1 MASIAVETTADT
13 CAATSAVWS
22 SLALIPPPLP
32 PPRSLSNRVREA
44 AKSLPKVSE
53 PNSNSF
59 NSAAM
64 ASIPETPVTASSSSS
79 SSSQPNGSSTP
90 SPPPPPADFQP
101 LMSPPPPDLP
111 PPPDFY
117 MSSSSSSSSPPPPPP
132 PPSYLFPELS
142 SGDLPPPP
150 PPQVLL
156 NLESQPHPLY
166 ICSYD
171 PPSPEVKSEYDPKL
185 PPGFPSKAAHDPV
198 SPLPPPLPPP
208 PRPTPPPPPTPPVR
222 QAPRENL
229 NTPPHESES
238 ADDSLSSQAF
248 TKKSSG
254 LYLASAEV
262 TQSKDSDDVTGCRY
276 PSKSV
281 TDTPVSTEDSL
292 DGRAVSSGLSS
303 STLTATL
310 LLTPE
315 SGLSPLPPH
324 ALRVSPV
331 PTDAITVTSLQT
343 DDFTTT
349 SGTSNTSTPNIFD
362 SRDTTFDID
371 TPEVTP
377 QLSEILG
384 THSPTPCEVKMN
396 SIMDEILNDNAS
408 GSEVTPHLSDIS
420 GSHSA
425 TPTEVKIKSVD
436 EETPEDAEFDR
447 AARRDSL
454 SIKLEASTTSPP
466 ETLESERLGDATGT
480 ESLSESID
488 YSLTERITTDS
499 LTVNS
504 NTGVAQMSSPFST
517 EPPSL
522 FSLPTDSDTISADM
536 DPLSADML
544 SPMGDLEPY
553 PADVETSTVDSVAT
567 RGVDAFLTS
576 SSGYSDTAYAT
587 ADSNMES
594 LTMSPVFTESCTITP
609 IPADYVTPFSTH
621 PTTTPVSSPV
631 PSSPLPYFD
640 TIPPDTMYFSQSHTS
655 FVSPSLS
662 TTVTGTSRTLVSAS
676 EHHCAPHM
684 KSSTDQQR
692 LVASPVSDSLLGRD
706 DKSKTPL
713 TLSDNSQTAS
723 TVSGKFLEC
732 DDKLRQSLKSSI
744 DVVKLEEKLS
754 RAQNLEP
761 QKSKEN
767 TDADQEELDTEATKV
782 ISLSTSHQNKEEE
795 ADVLL
800 LTNVSQEKSPV
811 NGEPETQMV
820 SESDIKVSMTK
831 KERDDKV
838 EHLKSDE
845 DMLKE
850 SHVVDKDKAVTA
862 SKEKGTDE
870 DKENER
876 KSKSDEVSK
885 SPDHTHFRTNADIK
899 AEMPLKS
906 DTDKSKQDL
915 TNKESSAD
923 GEKSKV
929 QSDEKI
935 QTSDRDMGES
945 KDLFPSQL
953 FVFDFSCD
961 SKDSAS
967 DDTDNVLPASP
978 LTTKMKSFPT
988 SPVSSS
994 PPKQSIPLKFS
1005 SCGGTMSPKIPLSPA
1020 RSPLPSTKGADAAS
1034 PKSPGIIPLSKSPEE
1049 AMELLDTLVGNM
1061 ENLSADLP
1069 HSPLVEKEMGEVS
1082 TTPLVSDSDN
1092 TESSKS
1098 ETKAPES
1105 NATVVDVSKDKD
1117 NEFDHSIT
1125 ISDETDGVMTD
1136 SMFSYSSLT
1145 SPISQIENVF
1155 YTPQQLP
1162 ASPETADDSP
1172 CGDIDKD
1179 VPVEPEHSPTYEHS
1193 GDNVTPVDINAH
1205 NSSNAIM
1212 SPSDKSETMHATNMK
1227 PKENLVDI
1235 KVMSDEFIVDSNVT
1249 DDNDNNIKTSDALLE
1264 VQEKPGED
1272 KDFDSFSSETHK
1284 HSERKEP
1291 EPALSSHFDNR
1302 RDSLGNRPEVGK
1314 VPTVESN
1321 DTPASFSSPS
1331 LHSIVD
1337 DVVPP
1342 PPASRAK
1349 TPPLPPPRSC
1359 VNTPRPGMGA
1369 PLPPPRQYMLI
1380 PISSS
1385 QAPSRRHS
1393 PPPAPPRST
1402 SVRRSPPPPPPR
1414 STVQTPASV
1423 NEWIDFPPLPPPPT
1437 SVINTPSTPPK
1448 LTPVPEESS
1457 FPSTPVPPKE
1467 SETGLSPARS
1477 VSPRHRKSPGQVGSI
1492 SKSDSARE
1500 AAAVETS
1507 TLRVESSGE
1516 KHHLQSQATAQSETS
1531 SADVEL
1537 PPLIRKS
1544 ESPPTLPPTPE
1555 EDNEEEPPPPPPPPV
1570 DFRDENLPP
1579 FRDEN
1584 LPPLPLPPP
1593 PESLVSAP
1601 PAPPPPIRS
1610 RVPTPPLPPLPK
1622 AVFSHEYFDQQNSHH
1637 SSDESNKGSILLA
1650 SDMAS
1655 SSRGTSAPPPPESD
1669 AQSASNAIAP
1679 ALSSAPV
1686 APPPPPPPMLTSC
1699 SSLPSSSQTP
1709 SHPPLSAPPPLRC
1722 PAPQSSKVTPNSALW
1737 TVSPYGKVVI
1747 TRNDLPL
1754 PSPEEEIRK
1763 TFHNVKNWGLLEY
1776 GVDTLAVYTQLRPN
1790 IQMGPQCGLVALSM
1804 ASQVFPETK
1813 EVADLLK
1820 EAKEQ
1825 KFTSHGEMFSSENM
1839 ARLANDINGME
1850 AIVRRDVL
1858 CNPKILLELLIHGN
1872 LILVPYD
1879 ADQNHMPNLRNGHK
1893 AHWGIICGCLVQSPS
1908 LNMHM
1913 GGASKLDSR
1922 VDNLF
1927 HMRPRSRRGF
1937 APSRDGSVTPSTPLV
1952 PGSPRLGH
1960 RILRTPDFTASL
1972 SSDGTKTPDILQKE
1986 SSVGRTFEADS
1997 LSVCSSRVNTPM
2009 IPEIFNDDIRMVV
2022 LWRQGKSRNLIA
2034 APLEKLCESNDQL
2047 FEYPSPTSE
2056 IENEFIIGSVQDGLA
2071 GQVVV
2076 LHKTKTALSD
2086 LVGILQDKHESH

>member
-1 MASIAVETTADT
+1 MASVAVETTADT

-22 SLALIPPPLP
+22 PLALIPPPPPPPPPPLP
-32 PPRSLSNRVREA
+32 PPRSLSNRALLEA
-44 AKSLPKVSE
+44 AKSLSEVME
-53 PNSNSF
+53 PNNNNNSF
-59 NSAAM
+59 NSAAV
-64 ASIPETPVTASSSSS
+64 ASIPETPVTASSSSA

-90 SPPPPPADFQP
+90 SPPPPPTDFQP

-117 MSSSSSSSSPPPPPP
+117 VSSSSSSSSPPPPPP

-171 PPSPEVKSEYDPKL
+171 PPSPEIKSEYDPKL
-185 PPGFPSKAAHDPV
+185 PPGFPLNAAHDPG

-222 QAPRENL
+222 QASRENL
-229 NTPPHESES
+229 NIPPHESES
-238 ADDSLSSQAF
+238 AGDSLSSQAF
-248 TKKSSG
+248 TKRSSG
-254 LYLASAEV
+254 LYLASAEG
-262 TQSKDSDDVTGCRY
+262 TQSKVSDNATDCRY
-276 PSKSV
+276 PSKNV
-281 TDTPVSTEDSL
+281 TDTTVSTEDSL

-436 EETPEDAEFDR
+436 DDSPEDVEFDR

-454 SIKLEASTTSPP
+454 SIKLESSITSPP
-466 ETLESERLGDATGT
+466 ETLESERLGDVGDATGN

-544 SPMGDLEPY
+544 SPMGDFESY
-553 PADVETSTVDSVAT
+553 PADVETSTIDSAAT
-567 RGVDAFLTS
+567 RGVDVFLTS

-609 IPADYVTPFSTH
+609 LPTDYVTPLSTH
-621 PTTTPVSSPV
+621 PTTTPVSSPI

-640 TIPPDTMYFSQSHTS
+640 TIPPDTMYFSQSYTS

-676 EHHCAPHM
+676 EHHYAPHM
-684 KSSTDQQR
+684 KSSTDQQ
-692 LVASPVSDSLLGRD
+692 
-706 DKSKTPL
+706 
-713 TLSDNSQTAS
+713 
-723 TVSGKFLEC
+723 
-732 DDKLRQSLKSSI
+732 SI
-744 DVVKLEEKLS
+744 
-754 RAQNLEP
+754 
-761 QKSKEN
+761 
-767 TDADQEELDTEATKV
+767 
-782 ISLSTSHQNKEEE
+782 
-795 ADVLL
+795 
-800 LTNVSQEKSPV
+800 
-811 NGEPETQMV
+811 
-820 SESDIKVSMTK
+820 
-831 KERDDKV
+831 
-838 EHLKSDE
+838 
-845 DMLKE
+845 
-850 SHVVDKDKAVTA
+850 
-862 SKEKGTDE
+862 
-870 DKENER
+870 
-876 KSKSDEVSK
+876 
-885 SPDHTHFRTNADIK
+885 
-899 AEMPLKS
+899 
-906 DTDKSKQDL
+906 
-915 TNKESSAD
+915 
-923 GEKSKV
+923 
-929 QSDEKI
+929 
-935 QTSDRDMGES
+935 
-945 KDLFPSQL
+945 
-953 FVFDFSCD
+953 
-961 SKDSAS
+961 
-967 DDTDNVLPASP
+967 
-978 LTTKMKSFPT
+978 
-988 SPVSSS
+988 
-994 PPKQSIPLKFS
+994 
-1005 SCGGTMSPKIPLSPA
+1005 
-1020 RSPLPSTKGADAAS
+1020 AA
-1034 PKSPGIIPLSKSPEE
+1034 
-1049 AMELLDTLVGNM
+1049 
-1061 ENLSADLP
+1061 
-1069 HSPLVEKEMGEVS
+1069 
-1082 TTPLVSDSDN
+1082 
-1092 TESSKS
+1092 
-1098 ETKAPES
+1098 
-1105 NATVVDVSKDKD
+1105 
-1117 NEFDHSIT
+1117 
-1125 ISDETDGVMTD
+1125 
-1136 SMFSYSSLT
+1136 
-1145 SPISQIENVF
+1145 
-1155 YTPQQLP
+1155 
-1162 ASPETADDSP
+1162 
-1172 CGDIDKD
+1172 
-1179 VPVEPEHSPTYEHS
+1179 
-1193 GDNVTPVDINAH
+1193 
-1205 NSSNAIM
+1205 
-1212 SPSDKSETMHATNMK
+1212 
-1227 PKENLVDI
+1227 
-1235 KVMSDEFIVDSNVT
+1235 
-1249 DDNDNNIKTSDALLE
+1249 
-1264 VQEKPGED
+1264 
-1272 KDFDSFSSETHK
+1272 
-1284 HSERKEP
+1284 
-1291 EPALSSHFDNR
+1291 
-1302 RDSLGNRPEVGK
+1302 
-1314 VPTVESN
+1314 
-1321 DTPASFSSPS
+1321 
-1331 LHSIVD
+1331 

-1467 SETGLSPARS
+1467 SENGLSPARS
-1477 VSPRHRKSPGQVGSI
+1477 VSPRHRKSPGQTGSS
-1492 SKSDSARE
+1492 SKPDSARE
-1500 AAAVETS
+1500 AAAEVGTS
-1507 TLRVESSGE
+1507 VLRVESSGE
-1516 KHHLQSQATAQSETS
+1516 KNHLQSQAAAAQSETS
-1531 SADVEL
+1531 SGVDL

-1579 FRDEN
+1579 
-1584 LPPLPLPPP
+1584 LPLPPP
-1593 PESLVSAP
+1593 LESLVSAP
-1601 PAPPPPIRS
+1601 AAPPPPIRS

-1655 SSRGTSAPPPPESD
+1655 SSSGTSAPPPPPPPASN
-1669 AQSASNAIAP
+1669 AQGASNAIAP

-1686 APPPPPPPMLTSC
+1686 APPPPPPPMLTS
-1699 SSLPSSSQTP
+1699 LPSSSQTP
-1709 SHPPLSAPPPLRC
+1709 SHPPLSAPPPLKC

-1820 EAKEQ
+1820 EAREQ

-1850 AIVRRDVL
+1850 ATVRRDVL

-1960 RILRTPDFTASL
+1960 RILRTPDITASL

-1986 SSVGRTFEADS
+1986 SSIGRTFEGDS

-2009 IPEIFNDDIRMVV
+2009 IPEIFNDDIRLVV
-2022 LWRQGKSRNLIA
+2022 LWRQGKSRNLVA

-2056 IENEFIIGSVQDGLA
+2056 IEEEFIVGSVQDGLA